1 MKRELDEIL
10 THALAPM
17 EEPDIRL
24 NLKILRRAE
33 EGREGRKGRENG
45 ESQSGESTQRRQR
58 SALPALAA
66 ARWFV
71 PGGQKEEG
79 MNKEEL
85 NKEKL
90 SKEELNKEKLKKEEL
105 IKEEWMKEKSRI
117 PAAALIAVLLLGAGS
132 LTALAAWNYLTPERI
147 AQEAG
152 DRKLADAFS
161 SDDAVFIG
169 ETQSFGGYDVTL
181 LGLVSGEALSEYPR
195 SRQEEGE
202 YRILPD
208 RTYAVAAIANSDGS
222 PMPATWEEAYG
233 ELEFFASPLMEGYHP
248 AFYNAASMGG
258 NCTEMWEEGVLYRL
272 VECDNVEI
280 FADRKL
286 YFCICDGSFFNREA
300 YLYDKVTGEISRNE
314 TYGGLNALFSLP
326 IDSAKADPEKAAAYL
341 AKLGI
346 RESDVSEEKLNA
358 GMEDGFTMQTAEGN
372 EKGAEVAGYALEFVG
387 NPYEWGGDSLTEGC
401 DCSGFTMRVYEQF
414 GVALPHSSKGQKEMG
429 EEIEGLENA
438 LPGDL
443 LFYEDPAH
451 VAIYIGE
458 GKVVHAWPGNGI
470 CVSEAEFGEVVE
482 IRRVVEN

>member
-24 NLKILRRAE
+24 NLEILRRAE
-33 EGREGRKGRENG
+33 EGRKGRESG
-45 ESQSGESTQRRQR
+45 ESQSGEGTQRRQR

-66 ARWFV
+66 ARGFV

-79 MNKEEL
+79 MNKE
-85 NKEKL
+85 KL
-90 SKEELNKEKLKKEEL
+90 SKEELNKEMLNKEKLKKEGL
-105 IKEEWMKEKSRI
+105 IKEKWMKEKSRI

-152 DRKLADAFS
+152 DRKLADAFTG
-161 SDDAVFIG
+161 DDAVFIG

-195 SRQEEGE
+195 SRQEEWE

-222 PMPATWEEAYG
+222 PMPAIWEEAYG
-233 ELEFFASPLMEGYHP
+233 ELEFFASPLIEGYHP

-258 NCTEMWEEGVLYRL
+258 NYTEMWEEGVLYRL

-300 YLYDKVTGEISRNE
+300 YLYDKETGEISRNE
-314 TYGGLNALFSLP
+314 TYGGLNALFALP

-346 RESDVSEEKLNA
+346 KESDVSEEKLNP
-358 GMEDGFTMQTAEGN
+358 GLEDGFTVQRAEGN
-372 EKGAEVAGYALEFVG
+372 EKGAEVAAYALEFVG

-482 IRRVVEN
+482 IRRVTEE

>member
-17 EEPDIRL
+17 EEPDTRL

-33 EGREGRKGRENG
+33 EGRESG

-66 ARWFV
+66 ARWSV

-79 MNKEEL
+79 MNKEKMS
-85 NKEKL
+85 KENL
-90 SKEELNKEKLKKEEL
+90 IKEELNKEKLNKEML
-105 IKEEWMKEKSRI
+105 IKEKLMKEKRRI

-132 LTALAAWNYLTPERI
+132 LTALAAWSYLTPERI

-161 SDDAVFIG
+161 GGDAVFIG

-181 LGLVSGEALSEYPR
+181 LGLVSGESLSEYPR

-202 YRILPD
+202 NRILPD

-222 PMPATWEEAYG
+222 PMPSTWEEAYG
-233 ELEFFASPLMEGYHP
+233 ELDFFVSPLMEGYHP

-258 NCTEMWEEGVLYRL
+258 NYTEIWEEGVLYRL

-280 FADRKL
+280 FADREL
-286 YFCICDGSFFNREA
+286 YFCICDGSFFNRDA
-300 YLYDKVTGEISRNE
+300 YLYDKETGEISRNE
-314 TYGGLNALFSLP
+314 AYGGLNALFTLP

-341 AKLGI
+341 GKLGI

-358 GMEDGFTMQTAEGN
+358 GLEDGFTVQTVEGS
-372 EKGAEVAGYALEFVG
+372 EKGAEAAGYALEFVG

-429 EEIEGLENA
+429 EEVVGLENA

-443 LFYEDPAH
+443 LFYEEPAH
-451 VAIYIGE
+451 VAIYVGE
-458 GKVVHAWPGNGI
+458 GKVVHAWPGTGV
-470 CVSEAEFGEVVE
+470 CVSEADFDEVAA

>member
-1 MKRELDEIL
+1 MEKKLDEIL

-33 EGREGRKGRENG
+33 ECRE
-45 ESQSGESTQRRQR
+45 SGESTQRRKR

-66 ARWFV
+66 AWRSAAD
-71 PGGQKEEG
+71 GQKEEG
-79 MNKEEL
+79 MIEENLKKENLRKENPKKENTETEML
-85 NKEKL
+85 IKEKL
-90 SKEELNKEKLKKEEL
+90 T
-105 IKEEWMKEKSRI
+105 KEKSRI
-117 PAAALIAVLLLGAGS
+117 PAAVLMAVLLLGAGS
-132 LTALAAWNYLTPERI
+132 LTAFAAWNYLMPGKV

-161 SDDAVFIG
+161 GDDAVFIG

-202 YRILPD
+202 YKILPD
-208 RTYAVAAIANSDGS
+208 RTYSVAAIANSDGS
-222 PMPATWEEAYG
+222 PMPETWEEAYG

-258 NCTEMWEEGVLYRL
+258 NYTEIWEEGVLYRL

-280 FADRKL
+280 FADREL
-286 YFCICDGSFFNREA
+286 YFCICDGSFYNRNA
-300 YLYDKVTGEISRNE
+300 YLYDKETGEISRNE
-314 TYGGLNALFSLP
+314 AYSGLNALFVLP
-326 IDSAKADPEKAAAYL
+326 IDSAKADPEKAAMYL
-341 AKLGI
+341 DELGI
-346 RESDVSEEKLNA
+346 KESDISEEKLNA
-358 GMEDGFTMQTAEGN
+358 ELEDGFQVQTAEGN
-372 EKGAEVAGYALEFVG
+372 EKGAQAVGYALEFVG

-429 EEIEGLENA
+429 QEIEGLENA

-443 LFYEDPAH
+443 LFYESPAH

-458 GKVVHAWPGNGI
+458 GKVVHAYPGNGI
-470 CVSEAEFGEVVE
+470 CISEADFDEVAA
-482 IRRVVEN
+482 IRRVSGE

>member
-17 EEPDIRL
+17 EAPDIRL
-24 NLKILRRAE
+24 NLEILRQAE
-33 EGREGRKGRENG
+33 EGRKGRESG

-58 SALPALAA
+58 SALPAAV
-66 ARWFV
+66 RWSV

-79 MNKEEL
+79 MNKE
-85 NKEKL
+85 
-90 SKEELNKEKLKKEEL
+90 KLKKEGL
-105 IKEEWMKEKSRI
+105 IKEKRMKEKRTI
-117 PAAALIAVLLLGAGS
+117 PAAALIAVLLGAGS

-161 SDDAVFIG
+161 GGDAVFIG

-181 LGLVSGEALSEYPR
+181 LGLVSGESLSEYPR
-195 SRQEEGE
+195 FRQEEGE
-202 YRILPD
+202 YRILLD

-222 PMPATWEEAYG
+222 LMPETREEAYG

-258 NCTEMWEEGVLYRL
+258 NYTEIWEEGVLYRL

-280 FADRKL
+280 FADREL
-286 YFCICDGSFFNREA
+286 YFCICDGSFFNRDA
-300 YLYDKVTGEISRNE
+300 YLYDKETGEISRNE
-314 TYGGLNALFSLP
+314 AYDGLNALFTLP
-326 IDSAKADPEKAAAYL
+326 LDSAKADPEKAAAYL
-341 AKLGI
+341 EKLGI

-358 GMEDGFTMQTAEGN
+358 GMEDGFTVQAVEGN
-372 EKGAEVAGYALEFVG
+372 ERGAEAAGYALEFVG

-414 GVALPHSSKGQKEMG
+414 GVALPHSSKGQREMG

-443 LFYEDPAH
+443 LFYENPAH
-451 VAIYIGE
+451 VAVYVGD

-470 CVSEAEFGEVVE
+470 CVSAADFDEVAE
-482 IRRVVEN
+482 IRRVVEE